1 MQRRSSVLIGLLRA
15 AALAACVQ
23 LAVAAPFT
31 AAAQQAPGGAQ
42 APAAPAAQ
50 QPAAPP
56 VPGAPAAQ
64 APGRGRG
71 PQPVDPRVQIRTHR
85 FTETNEDIPYA
96 LFVSSKVKKDQKAP
110 MIVTLHGL
118 GGTHTTM
125 MRPNAIDLAEA
136 GGYILLAPM
145 GYNPRGWFGA
155 PAPQGRRGA
164 PPANAAPNAA
174 PNAAAPNPAAPNPPA
189 AAPQGRRGAP
199 PGGPGAGANDPPNLR
214 ELSEKETLQV
224 IDLVRKEFTVD
235 DNRTY
240 VMGHSMGGAGA
251 LFMAIAH
258 SQRWAAAAA
267 IAPAAFSVDKEG
279 LAKIPKMPIMIVH
292 GDMDTV
298 VPPSVGRAWVD
309 AMKALNMNHQ
319 YIEVPGGDHGSVISS
334 HQSDI
339 FAFFAR
345 HSR

>member
-1 MQRRSSVLIGLLRA
+1 MVRRSTVLMLLRVGA
-15 AALAACVQ
+15 FVACMQ
-23 LAVAAPFT
+23 FAVVYPFV
-31 AAAQQAPGGAQ
+31 A
-42 APAAPAAQ
+42 AAQ
-50 QPAAPP
+50 QPA
-56 VPGAPAAQ
+56 VPDTTGAPAAQ

-71 PQPVDPRVQIRTHR
+71 PQPVDSRVQIRTHH
-85 FTETNEDIPYA
+85 FADTNEDIPYA
-96 LFVSSKVKKDQKAP
+96 LFVSSKVRKDQKAP

-174 PNAAAPNPAAPNPPA
+174 PNPAPNAAAPNPAAPNQAAPTQTA
-189 AAPQGRRGAP
+189 AAPQGRRG
-199 PGGPGAGANDPPNLR
+199 GGGLTNANDPPNLR

-224 IDLVRKEFTVD
+224 IELVRKEFSVD

-240 VMGHSMGGAGA
+240 VMGHSMGGAGT
-251 LFMAIAH
+251 LYLAIKYPE
-258 SQRWAAAAA
+258 RWAAAAA
-267 IAPAAFSVDKEG
+267 IAPAAFSVDKDG
-279 LAKIPKMPIMIVH
+279 LAKIPKMPIMVVH

-298 VPPSVGRAWVD
+298 VPTSVGRAWVD
-309 AMKALNMNHQ
+309 AMKALNMNYQ

-334 HQSDI
+334 HQADI
-339 FAFFAR
+339 FAFFAK

>member
-1 MQRRSSVLIGLLRA
+1 MRIAAFTSSGFLNDPSPRSSGGTLLSY
-15 AALAACVQ
+15 LSY
-23 LAVAAPFT
+23 T
-31 AAAQQAPGGAQ
+31 NS
-42 APAAPAAQ
+42 
-50 QPAAPP
+50 
-56 VPGAPAAQ
+56 
-64 APGRGRG
+64 
-71 PQPVDPRVQIRTHR
+71 TYK

-235 DNRTY
+235 DNRSY
-240 VMGHSMGGAGA
+240 VMGHSMGGAGT
-251 LFMAIAH
+251 LYMAIAH

-309 AMKALNMNHQ
+309 AMKALNMNYQ

-334 HQSDI
+334 HQAEI
-339 FAFFAR
+339 FAFFAKHTR
-345 HSR
+345 

>member
-1 MQRRSSVLIGLLRA
+1 MRRSSLLVTWLRV
-15 AALAACVQ
+15 AALVACVQ
-23 LAVAAPFT
+23 LGLTYSFVAG
-31 AAAQQAPGGAQ
+31 AQQPPGA
-42 APAAPAAQ
+42 AAPA
-50 QPAAPP
+50 PGAAP
-56 VPGAPAAQ
+56 Q

-71 PQPVDPRVQIRTHR
+71 PQPVDARVQIRTHR

-96 LFVSSKVKKDQKAP
+96 LFVSSKVSKDVKAP

-164 PPANAAPNAA
+164 PPPNAPAPAAATPGAAP
-174 PNAAAPNPAAPNPPA
+174 PLPQAAAP
-189 AAPQGRRGAP
+189 GRRG
-199 PGGPGAGANDPPNLR
+199 GGPGGNAPNDPPNLR
-214 ELSEKETLQV
+214 ELSEKETWQV
-224 IDLVRKEFTVD
+224 IELVRKEFKVD
-235 DNRTY
+235 DDRTY
-240 VMGHSMGGAGA
+240 VMGHSMGGAGTLYLA
-251 LFMAIAH
+251 MKYP
-258 SQRWAAAAA
+258 QRWAAAAA
-267 IAPAAFSVDKEG
+267 IAPAAFSVDKDG
-279 LAKIPKMPIMIVH
+279 LGKAPRMPLMIVH
-292 GDMDTV
+292 GDADTV
-298 VPPSVGRAWVD
+298 VPVSVGRAWMEAIRAVP
-309 AMKALNMNHQ
+309 MQNFL

-334 HQSDI
+334 HQADI